1 MAKPGSKIALL
12 VLSGLLAGIGAL
24 QLLSVQDAAEPLMA
38 ALAAVVAIAPAGY
51 FLGLY
56 AAGPKA
62 AGVKAEDD
70 PVFAPEGDS
79 VVVPFRRR
87 QR

>member
-1 MAKPGSKIALL
+1 MDKPGSRVALL

-24 QLLSVQDAAEPLMA
+24 QLLSVEDAVQPVMA
-38 ALAAVVAIAPAGY
+38 ALAAVVAFGPAGY

-56 AAGPKA
+56 AGRPKVQD
-62 AGVKAEDD
+62 VK
-70 PVFAPEGDS
+70 PVEPALAPDGDS
-79 VVVPFRRR
+79 VVVPFKRR

>member
-1 MAKPGSKIALL
+1 MGRSGSKIALL
-12 VLSGLLAGIGAL
+12 VLSGLLAAIGAL
-24 QLLSVQDAAEPLMA
+24 QLLAVDNAAEPLMA
-38 ALAAVVAIAPAGY
+38 ALAAVVAFAPAGY

-56 AAGPKA
+56 AARP
-62 AGVKAEDD
+62 KAED
-70 PVFAPEGDS
+70 VKVEESVCTPEGDS